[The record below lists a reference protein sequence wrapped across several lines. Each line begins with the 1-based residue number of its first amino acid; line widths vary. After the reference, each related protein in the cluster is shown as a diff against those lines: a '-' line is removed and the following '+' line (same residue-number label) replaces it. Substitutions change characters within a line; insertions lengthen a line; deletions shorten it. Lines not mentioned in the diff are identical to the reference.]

1 MHSRIKMLKISKS
14 TEISSCLLARPRYSC
29 LSRRLNEG
37 RREDER
43 VAKEQGRR
51 WSTVEGGSKVPR
63 TTYAFQYFRV
73 SATDA
78 TAAALPTRILHLEY
92 STAIMQVTIG
102 ACRCLPRLEIPVMEW
117 IERLSLSSRF
127 RFPFIPRFARGTL
140 RAAAEPY
147 RKIARHLLDK
157 DQQPCSLTFP
167 LCVTML

>member
-1 MHSRIKMLKISKS
+1 
-14 TEISSCLLARPRYSC
+14 
-29 LSRRLNEG
+29 
-37 RREDER
+37 
-43 VAKEQGRR
+43 
-51 WSTVEGGSKVPR
+51 
-63 TTYAFQYFRV
+63 
-73 SATDA
+73 
-78 TAAALPTRILHLEY
+78 
-92 STAIMQVTIG
+92 MQVTIG